1 MKKILPYVGI
11 IAFIVILINLV
22 TKLLEDKVNKDIGSY
37 IDVISAVENWKSE
50 LPLDIGGGLTLYDIN
65 LEGKVV
71 SYSCK
76 IDKLKKDLTAEEIA
90 KLGNNWKQL
99 VIKNT
104 KGSPYNK
111 NFLKEEIVI
120 KYILYDAEKEKL
132 IDFSITP
139 NDYK

>member
-11 IAFIVILINLV
+11 IVFIVILINLV

-37 IDVISAVENWKSE
+37 IDVITAVEKWKSE
-50 LPLDIGGGLTLYDIN
+50 LPLDTGDGLILYDITIH
-65 LEGKVV
+65 GKVV
-71 SYSCK
+71 SYSYK
-76 IDKLKKDLTAEEIA
+76 LDKLKNELTTEEITEFE
-90 KLGNNWKQL
+90 NNWKKL

-111 NFLKEEIVI
+111 NFLKEEIII